1 MDYRGNHKNLRHI
14 ETVYRNP
21 IIVIRRICHLEVVV
35 IILNNESVLLI
46 LGETKN
52 CEIPE
57 MIAQELIE
65 LKSQINK
72 IIGESYNY

>member
-1 MDYRGNHKNLRHI
+1 MSRKEKSQYTKFFMNIYRHKRYLVFQVR
-14 ETVYRNP
+14 
-21 IIVIRRICHLEVVV
+21 
-35 IILNNESVLLI
+35 
-46 LGETKN
+46 GETKN

-57 MIAQELIE
+57 MIAQEVIE